1 MKTWTAT
8 TTVEAPP
15 EAVLDVLTDPGACA
29 RWAPVDFAV
38 DDLATTRLV
47 AGSRPRV
54 RGRLAG
60 VEVGF
65 DVEVLEAG
73 GSRLALRAAGPVA
86 FDVAYDLE
94 PADGGSEVRA
104 SVGVRPAAACA
115 GDCSPK
121 PRPRCSARAPCTSA
135 LPHRAGVRRRRLI
148 PKELTPHDHH
158 RPHPPAAAPAAASAV
173 AARAVTRV
181 YGEGEA
187 ACTRCAAS
195 RSTCP
200 PASSPRSW
208 ARRARASPR

>member
-60 VEVGF
+60 LEVGF

-73 GSRLALRAAGPVA
+73 DSRLALRAAGPVA

-94 PADGGSEVRA
+94 PAAGGSEVRA
-104 SVGVRPAAACA
+104 SVGVRPGRGLRGRLLAEA
-115 GDCSPK
+115 
-121 PRPRCSARAPCTSA
+121 TSA
-135 LPHRAGVRRRRLI
+135 LLSAGALHQALSRIGRECV
-148 PKELTPHDHH
+148 
-158 RPHPPAAAPAAASAV
+158 AV
-173 AARAVTRV
+173 A
-181 YGEGEA
+181 
-187 ACTRCAAS
+187 
-195 RSTCP
+195 
-200 PASSPRSW
+200 
-208 ARRARASPR
+208 

>member
-15 EAVLDVLTDPGACA
+15 DAVLDVLTDPGACA

-38 DDLATTRLV
+38 DDLATGRLV

-73 GSRLALRAAGPVA
+73 AHRLALRAAGPVA

-104 SVGVRPAAACA
+104 SVGVRPGRGLRGRLLAEA
-115 GDCSPK
+115 
-121 PRPRCSARAPCTSA
+121 TSA
-135 LPHRAGVRRRRLI
+135 LLSAGALHQALSRIGR
-148 PKELTPHDHH
+148 EC
-158 RPHPPAAAPAAASAV
+158 AV
-173 AARAVTRV
+173 A
-181 YGEGEA
+181 
-187 ACTRCAAS
+187 
-195 RSTCP
+195 
-200 PASSPRSW
+200 
-208 ARRARASPR
+208 

>member
-38 DDLATTRLV
+38 DDLATSRLV

-73 GSRLALRAAGPVA
+73 GSRLALRA
-86 FDVAYDLE
+86 
-94 PADGGSEVRA
+94 
-104 SVGVRPAAACA
+104 

-121 PRPRCSARAPCTSA
+121 PRPRCSARAPCT
-135 LPHRAGVRRRRLI
+135 RR
-148 PKELTPHDHH
+148 
-158 RPHPPAAAPAAASAV
+158 S
-173 AARAVTRV
+173 
-181 YGEGEA
+181 
-187 ACTRCAAS
+187 
-195 RSTCP
+195 
-200 PASSPRSW
+200 PASGGS
-208 ARRARASPR
+208 ASPSPDPQGAHTT